1 MTLYLYHYYDERTGP
16 FRNLSDLEEH
26 EAERVLDEIR
36 QENKGFAS
44 KRSDDY
50 LVIRRGLEEKAR
62 ELFIGKGGQP
72 VRKYPHYM
80 TFGECPWLL
89 DWFEN
94 GKQLSIPIGKF
105 GKNSISFTYGDLF
118 PAMRYDDGKKY
129 RGQVYTLSEIVE
141 VIREFGL
148 PQEWNPLG
156 EHGPE
161 RYIELQVWDDAPL
174 RHD

>member
-50 LVIRRGLEEKAR
+50 LVIRRGLKEKAR

-80 TFGECPWLL
+80 TFGVGYWIGLKTGSSFP
-89 DWFEN
+89 F
-94 GKQLSIPIGKF
+94 QLV
-105 GKNSISFTYGDLF
+105 NSERTRLAL
-118 PAMRYDDGKKY
+118 P
-129 RGQVYTLSEIVE
+129 T
-141 VIREFGL
+141 VICFR
-148 PQEWNPLG
+148 
-156 EHGPE
+156 
-161 RYIELQVWDDAPL
+161 R
-174 RHD
+174 